1 MLTRRLGE
9 HLELAM
15 KIMIR
20 PLAATSLVTLVLAG
34 CSGGP
39 ALPSLSTGSVGQQSA
54 AAAPA
59 APAQRNDPTSR
70 ALQVGATAA
79 RAVKCG
85 FNFDP
90 VRLKSQFMANETTLG
105 TPPADLP
112 KVEKVYDVAYSGISR
127 GVAEKQDYCGEAKT
141 REIKEDLTRHLAG
154 DYSPRPVK
162 QVAADDGGFFGN
174 FLDGDGSVDNGP
186 KMGTAEWWEKQKEKA
201 GK

>member
-1 MLTRRLGE
+1 
-9 HLELAM
+9 M
-15 KIMIR
+15 KIEIR
-20 PLAATSLVTLVLAG
+20 PLAAASLLAFALAG

-39 ALPSLSTGSVGQQSA
+39 ALPSLATGSVATQSA
-54 AAAPA
+54 TAAPA
-59 APAQRNDPTSR
+59 APTQRNDPASR

-90 VRLKSQFMANETTLG
+90 ARLRSQFLAGEATVG
-105 TPPADLP
+105 TPAGEMA
-112 KVEKVYDVAYSGISR
+112 KVEKIYDIAYSGISR
-127 GVAEKQDYCGEAKT
+127 GVAEKQDYCSEAKT

-162 QVAADDGGFFGN
+162 QVAADDGGFFGS